1 MKTGDEVLIIILAA
15 IPVVLL
21 GLYKWV
27 LENKNAR

>member
-1 MKTGDEVLIIILAA
+1 MKTADEVLTTILAA

-27 LENKNAR
+27 LEDKNE

>member
-1 MKTGDEVLIIILAA
+1 MKTVDEILTTILAA

-27 LENKNAR
+27 LEE